1 MLVFCNDDD
10 NGNHGNDDDIML
22 MMIVTSTTEITCMG
36 FQEYNKRKPGKK
48 KSQTQIITESSNRGT
63 CNCCK
68 ILANIL
74 NRQDISLW
82 LNNEH
87 IKQHP
92 KNQQSH
98 YTPCFYGRVFV
109 YLPVYLT

>member
-74 NRQDISLW
+74 NRQDIYISLA
-82 LNNEH
+82 E
-87 IKQHP
+87 
-92 KNQQSH
+92 
-98 YTPCFYGRVFV
+98 
-109 YLPVYLT
+109 